1 MMMSL
6 VNAKKHLLHLMHPG
20 FLVNWLITAAM
31 LGAILSAC
39 QPAPGP
45 GLEGTNVVTTALPL
59 STPQP
64 KHSPTLSPTKTI
76 QPTPRAT
83 VPAELQV
90 KPEDL
95 KGVQIVFWHPW
106 SGDAAAQVEAIVKD
120 FNQTNVWG
128 IQVKASATGSSSMLN
143 EEVKSNLAGGQ
154 LSDVIA
160 APIDQLTAWQS
171 AANVVVPLN
180 NYIQNPEWGMQP
192 QEISDIVP
200 LFMDQDRF
208 DGNQLAI
215 PALRDGQLLFYNQT
229 WANEMGYVAPPTS
242 PDQFKTQSCA
252 ALQANVR
259 TQRIDKIGTG
269 GWVID
274 TGPMTMLSWMQVF
287 GGQPVPAGGS
297 QAYSFNSDPDLA
309 SINFLLDMFQKSCI
323 WPRRLP
329 TSYQYFTNR
338 MALFYSGTVSD
349 ISVQARLQEYLKSKD
364 RWTVIPYP
372 SDKNQ
377 PVFIVEGPSYAVF
390 RSNPRQQLAAWL
402 FIRWLGLPRNQVK
415 LVESTGLLPANLSSA
430 DLLRVYSLS
439 NPQWQAAVDLIP
451 IARPAPNL
459 PSWTTAS
466 VVLQDAGW
474 QIFHQPPTPIP
485 LPDILQQVDDTIPQ
499 LINYA
504 PTPAATK

>member
-1 MMMSL
+1 MMMTDL
-6 VNAKKHLLHLMHPG
+6 VYVKKHPILPG
-20 FLVNWLITAAM
+20 FLVSWLITAAM
-31 LGAILSAC
+31 LGVILSAC
-39 QPAPGP
+39 QAAPGP
-45 GLEGTNVVTTALPL
+45 TGKGTRVVTTALPL

-64 KHSPTLSPTKTI
+64 TLFATLSPTQTT
-76 QPTPRAT
+76 QPAPEAT

-90 KPEDL
+90 QPEDL
-95 KGVQIVFWHPW
+95 KGVQVAFWHPW
-106 SGDAAAQVEAIVKD
+106 SGDTAAQVEAIVKD

-128 IQVKASATGSSSMLN
+128 IQVKASPAGSSSMLN
-143 EEVKSNLAGGQ
+143 EAVKSNLVGGQ
-154 LSDVIA
+154 LPDVIA
-160 APIDQLTAWQS
+160 APIDQLTSWQS
-171 AANVVVPLN
+171 AAHVVIPLDD
-180 NYIQNPEWGMQP
+180 YIQSSQWGMQT

-200 LFMDQDRF
+200 LFMEQDRYA
-208 DGNQLAI
+208 GNQLAI
-215 PALRDGQLLFYNQT
+215 PALRDGQLLFYNLT
-229 WANEMGYVAPPTS
+229 WAKEMGFTAPPSS
-242 PDQFKTQSCA
+242 PDQFKAQSCA

-274 TGPMTMLSWMQVF
+274 TGPLTLLSWMQVF
-287 GGQPVPAGGS
+287 GGQPVPAGDS
-297 QAYSFNSDPDLA
+297 QAYTFNSEADQA
-309 SINFLLDMFQKSCI
+309 SINFLLDMFQKTCI

-329 TSYQYFTNR
+329 TLYEYFTNR
-338 MALFYSGTVSD
+338 MALFYSGSVAD
-349 ISVQARLQEYLKSKD
+349 ITVQARLQEYLKSKD
-364 RWTVIPYP
+364 QWTVIPYP
-372 SDKNQ
+372 ADNNK

-415 LVESTGLLPANLSSA
+415 LVQSTGLLPANLSSA
-430 DLLRVYSLS
+430 DLLKVYSLS

-451 IARPAPNL
+451 VARPAPNV

-485 LPDILQQVDDTIPQ
+485 VPTILQQVDDTIPQ